1 MYTMNYR
8 YLVTC
13 FVTKKTLTIAL
24 KITHWPIV
32 LTDTIDYFL
41 TSHFTKGS
49 WQLLKKAHTFT
60 IWLHRGFIF
69 SGIVWDKNLYF
80 FNLPLSPKVS
90 LSFSSFPCSVVSSLS
105 GILHYKSGDGPSHS
119 RMNKNHAHW
128 ELKFEKKMYTTCNY
142 YYLAL
147 VCIITIFFKRLISF
161 FCSY

>member
-13 FVTKKTLTIAL
+13 FVSKKNTDNSFKNHTLTNSFN
-24 KITHWPIV
+24 WYNR
-32 LTDTIDYFL
+32 YFL

-69 SGIVWDKNLYF
+69 SGIVWDKILYF
-80 FNLPLSPKVS
+80 FNLPLSLKVS

-105 GILHYKSGDGPSHS
+105 DILHYKSGDGPSHS